1 MGELKKIIIKG
12 KAYPVKIDLNVLE
25 VIQEEYGSIHEFE
38 RDLLGIKFKKDED
51 GQQIY
56 DENGE
61 PEIYFTEPSVRA
73 IAMVL
78 PLMINEGLA
87 VEAHRMGKEPEW
99 VEDSKI
105 LTECDISYEYLA
117 ELIHEEYSTCFV
129 TKKIHQGRPGRET
142 NRLCVG
148 LLHRHE

>member
-129 TKKIHQGRPGRET
+129 TKKNSPGPPGKR
-142 NRLCVG
+142 NQ
-148 LLHRHE
+148 

>member
-38 RDLLGIKFKKDED
+38 RDLLGIKLKKDED
-51 GQQIY
+51 VQQIY

-61 PEIYFTEPSVRA
+61 TEIYFTEPSIRA
-73 IAMVL
+73 ITMVL

-87 VEAHRMGKEPEW
+87 VEAHRLGKEPEW
-99 VEDSKI
+99 VEESEI
-105 LTECDISYEYLA
+105 LTECDISYEYLS
-117 ELIHEEYSTCFV
+117 ELIHEEYSSCFV
-129 TKKIHQGRPGRET
+129 TKKNSPGLPGRK
-142 NRLCVG
+142 NQ
-148 LLHRHE
+148 